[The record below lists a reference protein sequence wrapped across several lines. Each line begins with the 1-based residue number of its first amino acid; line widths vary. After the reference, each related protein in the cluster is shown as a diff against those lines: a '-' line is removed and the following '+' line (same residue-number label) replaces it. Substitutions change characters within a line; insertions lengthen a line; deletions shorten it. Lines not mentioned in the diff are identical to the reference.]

1 MSLNYLTT
9 YYDYAD
15 SACAS
20 PVSEINYYPTATLAA
35 CQAAAANVSGCA
47 TSSFFL
53 AFEAKCIT
61 TGFTENGAEV
71 FGSAS
76 SYVEA
81 YVYTSASCSDATSLV
96 NLRQYRIG
104 GCYQFSGADGFGGKS
119 RRGALASGSA
129 ESFLINIY
137 NDTACNDFYQAVTFL
152 ADNTTCQN
160 TNFFNAGSYVKMHA
174 VVVGSA
180 TSTST
185 ADGGSSGGGGGG
197 GGGISTGAIV
207 AIVVVLLL
215 VLLVVAVLAY
225 WYKYRKNRKSS
236 DAEVSHPQSTQD
248 DPPPEYVAS
257 NDTKQQFRQQ
267 EQMRY
272 VIDNQGGTSSQY

>member
-1 MSLNYLTT
+1 SALHPRMSLNYLTT

-174 VVVGSA
+174 V
-180 TSTST
+180 
-185 ADGGSSGGGGGG
+185 
-197 GGGISTGAIV
+197 
-207 AIVVVLLL
+207 
-215 VLLVVAVLAY
+215 
-225 WYKYRKNRKSS
+225 
-236 DAEVSHPQSTQD
+236 
-248 DPPPEYVAS
+248 
-257 NDTKQQFRQQ
+257 
-267 EQMRY
+267 
-272 VIDNQGGTSSQY
+272 